1 MNGRKFRGIVGAS
14 ICVLGFGSVA
24 YTQQIDLN
32 SGRTEQG
39 FTLDLS
45 QARQTD
51 FFVKLRIP
59 NTPDAIKEAVIFD
72 LEGREI
78 QFRVLLAEGEEW
90 ILGTHLPGITF
101 EILHRPEDNSFV
113 VIGRDANG
121 NLVELSRDDLFLTG
135 TRFNQQCFDFAKVD
149 GTSLPL
155 RVHIAL
161 DISGSMDGVLL
172 TLKFNLRN
180 FLSRTPSHA
189 QCQIAVFD
197 GDVRYLSTNGG
208 VGNREPAPATCQSF
222 IGGLDGSDLG
232 ARSGGTNIIKALTP
246 IYRRSLKAP
255 DESHLALVI
264 SDGVGR
270 NEAGSRAF
278 RRLQRTAAQAVED
291 AGIYTIVN
299 WLGSFDQNYP
309 LASLADQSI
318 IGTQGGQIG
327 QAFFDGS
334 LRLVSAQRQ
343 LTVTACDP

>member
-1 MNGRKFRGIVGAS
+1 MRWRNVSRAVVTAT
-14 ICVLGFGSVA
+14 CALGFGDVA
-24 YTQQIDLN
+24 DSQQIDL
-32 SGRTEQG
+32 STGRAEHG

-45 QARQTD
+45 QARKTD
-51 FFVKLRIP
+51 FFVKLRVP
-59 NTPDAIKEAVIFD
+59 NTPEAIKEAMIFD

-101 EILHRPEDNSFV
+101 EILQRHDNNSFV

-121 NLVELSRDDLFLTG
+121 NLVDLSRDDLFLTD
-135 TRFNQQCFDFAKVD
+135 TRLNQQCFEFAKVD
-149 GTSLPL
+149 GRSLPL

-161 DISGSMDGVLL
+161 DISGSMDEVLQN
-172 TLKFNLRN
+172 LKSNLRN
-180 FLSRTPSHA
+180 FLARTPNHA

-197 GDVRYLSTNGG
+197 GNVRYLSTTGK
-208 VGNREPAPATCQSF
+208 VENREPAPTTCQSF
-222 IGGLDGSDLG
+222 IVNLEGSDLG
-232 ARSGGTNIIKALTP
+232 ARSGGTNIVKALNP

-270 NEAGSRAF
+270 HEAGSRAF
-278 RRLQRTAAQAVED
+278 RRLQKSAAQAVEE

-318 IGTQGGQIG
+318 IGSQGGQIG
-327 QAFFDGS
+327 QAFFEGS
-334 LRLVSAQRQ
+334 LQMVSAQRQ
-343 LTVTACDP
+343 LTVLACDP